1 MYVLSLLVVTASL
14 LLPATLAQQLITED
28 SYFYG
33 QSEPVYPTP
42 ETSGT
47 GAWGEA
53 ISKAQAFVAQLSLE
67 EKTSI
72 TGGVRNPSNGCGGNI
87 PAIERLGFPGL
98 CLSDA
103 GAGVRGTDLVNAY
116 TSGIS
121 DGASWNKNLTY
132 QRAYHMGGEFRRKG
146 VNIALGPPMIGPLG
160 RIALGGRNW
169 EGFGIDPYHS
179 GILAGIAVRG
189 IQDQGVIS
197 CTKHFIANEQET
209 ARSIIVDKN
218 NVTILSSSS
227 NIDDATLHESYLWPF
242 YDAIYAGSAAVMC
255 SYNRLNNS
263 YACEN
268 SKALNGI
275 LKTELGFPGLVVSD
289 WGAQH
294 SGVAS
299 ALSGMD
305 MVMPSAFAF
314 WGGNLTLA
322 VTNSSVPESR
332 LDDMATRI
340 MSAWYLTGQD
350 AADHPA
356 PGVGMPGNLLVPHK
370 LVDARVPQARPVIF
384 QSALEGHVLVKN
396 TNNALPLKS
405 PKILSLYGYDAKAP
419 DATTPNPLNRDYAF
433 GLQTSSSRFWTC
445 GFGNRI
451 PQNCPAPPAIAA
463 NGTLFTGGG
472 SGASTPPYIS
482 SPFNAI
488 QDRAAKDETALYWD
502 FYNVNATGYVNAESD
517 AAVVFINAVASE
529 GYDRPSL
536 RDDFSDALVTNIAA
550 QHNNTIVVIHNA
562 GIRLVDQWIENP
574 NVTAVIFA
582 HLPGQDSGTALTQLL
597 YGDVNPSGKLP
608 YTVAKN
614 ETDYGR
620 ILNPIAD
627 IGANGEFYRFPQDTF
642 DEGVFIDYR
651 AFDAANIEP
660 RYEFGFGLSYT
671 TFSMSELTAEAVGNS
686 PSEYPSGE
694 VIPGG
699 QADLWDIVATATVRV
714 ANTGDVAGQ
723 EVAQLYL
730 HIPVEGQPTR
740 QLRGFEK
747 VMLQPG
753 ESCTVDFEL
762 NRKDLSVWD
771 VAAQQWRLTLD
782 SEYTVFVGNSS
793 RALGLNQTLSL

>member
-1 MYVLSLLVVTASL
+1 MQYALSLLAVTASL
-14 LLPATLAQQLITED
+14 LLPATFAQELITSD

-42 ETSGT
+42 ETSGS

-53 ISKAQAFVAQLSLE
+53 IAKAQAFVAQLTLE
-67 EKTSI
+67 EKTSL
-72 TGGVRNPSNGCGGNI
+72 TGGVRVSNGCGGNI
-87 PAIERLGFPGL
+87 PNITRLGFPGL
-98 CLSDA
+98 CLADA

-132 QRAYHMGGEFRRKG
+132 QRAYQMGGEFRRKG
-146 VNIALGPPMIGPLG
+146 VSIALGPPMVGPLG

-169 EGFGIDPYHS
+169 EGVGNDPYLA
-179 GILAGIAVRG
+179 GKLAGIAVHG

-209 ARSIIVDKN
+209 ARGIIVDNN

-242 YDAIYAGSAAVMC
+242 YDAIHAGSAAVMC

-305 MVMPSAFAF
+305 MVMPSGLQF
-314 WGGNLTLA
+314 WGGNLTQA

-332 LDDMATRI
+332 LDDMAVRI
-340 MSAWYLTGQD
+340 MAGWYLTKQD
-350 AADHPA
+350 SPDRPA
-356 PGVGMPGNLLVPHK
+356 PGVGMPANLLAPHK
-370 LVDARVPQARPVIF
+370 LIEARVPEARPVIF

-405 PKILSLYGYDAKAP
+405 PKILSLYGYDAKA
-419 DATTPNPLNRDYAF
+419 AEVTTANPTNRDYAF
-433 GLQTSSSRFWTC
+433 GLQSSSSSYWIC

-451 PQNCPAPPAIAA
+451 PQTCPAPPAIAA

-482 SPFNAI
+482 APFNAI
-488 QDRAAKDETALYWD
+488 QDRAAKDETAIYWD
-502 FYNVNATGYVNAESD
+502 FVNVNATGYVMTESD
-517 AAVVFINAVASE
+517 AAIVFINAIASE

-562 GIRLVDQWIENP
+562 GIRLVDQWVENP
-574 NVTAVIFA
+574 NVTAVIYA
-582 HLPGQDSGTALTQLL
+582 HLPGQDSGAALVQLL

-620 ILNPIAD
+620 ILNPITD
-627 IGANGEFYRFPQDTF
+627 IGANGEFYRFPQDNF

-651 AFDAANIEP
+651 AFDAAGIEP

-671 TFSMSELTAEAVGNS
+671 TFSMANLTVAPVGNS
-686 PSEYPSGE
+686 PSEYPTGQ

-699 QADLWDIVATATVRV
+699 QADLWDIVATATVSIT
-714 ANTGDVAGQ
+714 NTGSVAGQ

-730 HIPVEGQPTR
+730 QIPVEGQPAR

-753 ESCTVDFEL
+753 ESCTVEFEL

-771 VAAQQWRLTLD
+771 VSAQQWKLTLGTD
-782 SEYTVFVGNSS
+782 YTVFVGNSS
-793 RALGLNQTLSL
+793 RALPLNEALSL

>member
-1 MYVLSLLVVTASL
+1 MHALSLFAATACL
-14 LLPATLAQQLITED
+14 LLPATSAQELITED

-42 ETSGT
+42 QTSGS

-53 ISKAQAFVAQLSLE
+53 IVKAQAFVAQLSLE

-72 TGGVRNPSNGCGGNI
+72 TGGVGNSSRGCGGNI
-87 PAIERLGFPGL
+87 PGIPRLGFPGL

-146 VNIALGPPMIGPLG
+146 VNIALGPPMAGPLG

-169 EGFGIDPYHS
+169 EGFGNDPYHA
-179 GILAGIAVRG
+179 GVLAGLAVHG
-189 IQDQGVIS
+189 IQDQGVVA
-197 CTKHFIANEQET
+197 CTKHFIGNEQET
-209 ARSIIVDKN
+209 ARSIMLDSN

-227 NIDDATLHESYLWPF
+227 NIDDATLHEAYLWPF
-242 YDAIYAGSAAVMC
+242 YDAIHAGSAAVMC

-268 SKALNGI
+268 SKSLNGI
-275 LKTELGFPGLVVSD
+275 LKTELGFPGLVMSD

-305 MVMPSAFAF
+305 MVSNMA
-314 WGGNLTLA
+314 GNI
-322 VTNSSVPESR
+322 SK
-332 LDDMATRI
+332 
-340 MSAWYLTGQD
+340 Y
-350 AADHPA
+350 PA
-356 PGVGMPGNLLVPHK
+356 PGIGMPANVLVPHT
-370 LVDARVPQARPVIF
+370 LVEARVPEARPVLF
-384 QSALEGHVLVKN
+384 QSSLEGHVLVKN
-396 TNNALPLKS
+396 INNALPLSK
-405 PKILSLYGYDAKAP
+405 PKILSIFGYDAKAP
-419 DATTPNPLNRDYAF
+419 DAITPNPQNRDWAF
-433 GLQTSSSRFWTC
+433 GLQSSSASYFIC

-451 PQNCPAPPAIAA
+451 AQTCPAPPPIAA

-482 SPFNAI
+482 APFNAI
-488 QDRAAKDETALYWD
+488 QERAAKEDTALYWD
-502 FYNVNATGYVNAESD
+502 FKNINATAFVPSESD
-517 AAVVFINAVASE
+517 AAIVFINALASE

-582 HLPGQDSGTALTQLL
+582 HLPGQDSGAALTQLL
-597 YGDVNPSGKLP
+597 YGDVSPSGKLP

-614 ETDYGR
+614 ESDYGR
-620 ILNPIAD
+620 ILNPITD
-627 IGANGEFYRFPQDTF
+627 LGANGEFYRFPQDNFT
-642 DEGVFIDYR
+642 EGVFIDYR
-651 AFDAANIEP
+651 AFDASNIEP

-671 TFSMSELTAEAVGNS
+671 TFSLSNLTVTSVSGS
-686 PSEYPSGE
+686 PSEYPTGT
-694 VIPGG
+694 VVAGG
-699 QADLWDIVATATVRV
+699 QADLWDIVATATVSV
-714 ANTGDVAGQ
+714 TNTGSVAGQ

-730 HIPVEGQPTR
+730 SIPVEGQPIR

-753 ESCTVDFEL
+753 ESTTVEFEL
-762 NRKDLSVWD
+762 NRKDMSVWD
-771 VAAQQWRLTLD
+771 VAAQKWKLTLGT
-782 SEYTVFVGNSS
+782 EYTFFVGNSS
-793 RALGLNQTLSL
+793 RALALNETLTL

>member
-1 MYVLSLLVVTASL
+1 MYALSLLAVTASL
-14 LLPATLAQQLITED
+14 LLPATFAQELITND

-72 TGGVRNPSNGCGGNI
+72 TGGIRNSSSGCGGNI
-87 PAIERLGFPGL
+87 PSIPRLGFPGL
-98 CLSDA
+98 CLADA
-103 GAGVRGTDLVNAY
+103 GNGVRGTDLVNAY
-116 TSGIS
+116 TSGIT

-132 QRAYHMGGEFRRKG
+132 QRAYHLGGEFRRKG

-169 EGFGIDPYHS
+169 EGFSNDPYHS
-179 GILAGIAVRG
+179 GVLAGLSVHG

-197 CTKHFIANEQET
+197 CTKHFIGNEQET
-209 ARSIIVDKN
+209 ARNIIIDAN

-242 YDAIYAGSAAVMC
+242 YDAIHAGSAAVMC

-268 SKALNGI
+268 SKSLNGL
-275 LKTELGFPGLVVSD
+275 LKTELGFPGLVMSD

-305 MVMPSAFAF
+305 MVMPSALAF
-314 WGGNLTLA
+314 WGGNLTLS
-322 VTNSSVPESR
+322 VTNGSVPESR

-340 MSAWYLTGQD
+340 LAAWYLLGQD
-350 AADHPA
+350 SPQHPA
-356 PGVGMPGNLLVPHK
+356 PGIGMPGNVLAPHVLVE
-370 LVDARVPQARPVIF
+370 ARVPEARPVLF
-384 QSALEGHVLVKN
+384 QSSLEGHVLVKN
-396 TNNALPLKS
+396 TNNALPLNK

-419 DATTPNPLNRDYAF
+419 DDTTPTSLNRDWAF
-433 GLQTSSSRFWTC
+433 GLQTSGARYFIC

-451 PQNCPAPPAIAA
+451 PQNCPAVPAIAG

-482 SPFNAI
+482 APFNAI
-488 QDRAAKDETALYWD
+488 QDRAAKDETVLYWD
-502 FYNVNATGYVNAESD
+502 FRNVNATGFVNAESD
-517 AAVVFINAVASE
+517 AAIVFINAVASE
-529 GYDRPSL
+529 GADRPSL

-582 HLPGQDSGTALTQLL
+582 HLPGQDSGAALTQLL
-597 YGDVNPSGKLP
+597 YGDVSPSGKLP

-614 ETDYGR
+614 ESDYGR

-627 IGANGEFYRFPQDTF
+627 VGANGEFYRFPQDTF
-642 DEGVFIDYR
+642 EEGVFIDYR
-651 AFDAANIEP
+651 AFDASDIEP

-671 TFSMSELTAEAVGNS
+671 TFSFANLTVASVGGS
-686 PSEYPSGE
+686 PSEYPTGK

-699 QADLWDIVATATVRV
+699 QADLWDIVATVTVSV
-714 ANTGDVAGQ
+714 TNTGPVAGQ

-730 HIPVEGQPTR
+730 HIPVEGQPIK

-753 ESCTVDFEL
+753 ESATVEFEL

-771 VAAQQWRLTLD
+771 VAAQRWRLTLGTD
-782 SEYTVFVGNSS
+782 YTIFVGNSS
-793 RALGLNQTLSL
+793 RALALNEVLSL

>member
-1 MYVLSLLVVTASL
+1 MYALSLLAVTASL
-14 LLPATLAQQLITED
+14 LLPATFAQELITED

-42 ETSGT
+42 QTSGS
-47 GAWGEA
+47 GAWAEA

-67 EKTSI
+67 EKTSV

-87 PAIERLGFPGL
+87 PGIPRLGFPGL
-98 CLSDA
+98 CLADA
-103 GAGVRGTDLVNAY
+103 GGGVRGTDLVNAY
-116 TSGIS
+116 TSGIT

-132 QRAYHMGGEFRRKG
+132 QRAYHLGGEFRRKG

-169 EGFGIDPYHS
+169 EGFSNDPYHS
-179 GILAGIAVRG
+179 GVLAGLSVHG

-197 CTKHFIANEQET
+197 CTKHFIGNEQET
-209 ARSIIVDKN
+209 ARSILIDAN
-218 NVTILSSSS
+218 NATILSSSS

-242 YDAIYAGSAAVMC
+242 YDAIHAGSAAVMC
-255 SYNRLNNS
+255 SFNRLNNS

-268 SKALNGI
+268 SKSLNGL
-275 LKTELGFPGLVVSD
+275 LKTELGFPGLVMSD

-294 SGVAS
+294 SGVGS

-305 MVMPSAFAF
+305 MVMPSALAF
-314 WGGNLTLA
+314 WGGNLTLS
-322 VTNSSVPESR
+322 VTNGSVPESR

-340 MSAWYLTGQD
+340 IAAWYLLGQD
-350 AADHPA
+350 SPEHPT
-356 PGVGMPGNLLVPHK
+356 PGIGMPPSVLVPHA
-370 LVDARVPQARPVIF
+370 LVEARVPEARPILF
-384 QSALEGHVLVKN
+384 QSSLEGHVLVKN
-396 TNNALPLKS
+396 INNALPLHK

-419 DATTPNPLNRDYAF
+419 DDITPNPQNFDWTF
-433 GLQTSSSRFWTC
+433 GLQTSSARYWIC
-445 GFGNRI
+445 GFGNKI

-482 SPFNAI
+482 APFNAI
-488 QDRAAKDETALYWD
+488 QDRASKDETTLYWD
-502 FYNVNATGYVNAESD
+502 FRNVNATGYVHAETD
-517 AAVVFINAVASE
+517 AAIVFINAVASE

-550 QHNNTIVVIHNA
+550 QNNNTIVVIHNA

-582 HLPGQDSGTALTQLL
+582 HLPGQDSGAALAQIL
-597 YGDVNPSGKLP
+597 YGDVSPSGKLP

-614 ETDYGR
+614 ESDYGR
-620 ILNPIAD
+620 ILNPITDA
-627 IGANGEFYRFPQDTF
+627 GANGEFYRFPQDTF
-642 DEGVFIDYR
+642 EEGVFIDYR
-651 AFDAANIEP
+651 AFDASDIEP

-671 TFSMSELTAEAVGNS
+671 TFSFANLTVAPVGGS
-686 PSEYPSGE
+686 HSKYPTGK
-694 VIPGG
+694 VLPGG
-699 QADLWDIVATATVRV
+699 QSDLWDIVATATVTIT
-714 ANTGDVAGQ
+714 NTGSVAGQ

-730 HIPVEGQPTR
+730 HIPVEGQPVR

-753 ESCTVDFEL
+753 ESTTVEFEL
-762 NRKDLSVWD
+762 NRKDMSVWD
-771 VAAQQWRLTLD
+771 VAAQRWRLTLGTD
-782 SEYTVFVGNSS
+782 YKVFIGSSS
-793 RALGLNQTLSL
+793 RALALNEVLSL